1 MIQNYSNR
9 QEYNVKGIVDNETEK
24 VLKRESQITTTP
36 AINHCTSLP
45 ETFPLSEFII
55 YYNRY
60 TILRAYGD
68 KKSLPDRHC
77 PGGFFWYARHE
88 Y

>member
-60 TILRAYGD
+60 TTLRAYGESSRR
-68 KKSLPDRHC
+68 KTK
-77 PGGFFWYARHE
+77 
-88 Y
+88 

>member
-9 QEYNVKGIVDNETEK
+9 QEYNVKGIVDNKTEK

-60 TILRAYGD
+60 TILRAYGESSRR
-68 KKSLPDRHC
+68 KTK
-77 PGGFFWYARHE
+77 
-88 Y
+88 